1 MSVGEAKEIAEN
13 FYMLGQKLTYI
24 NDIDAPSESGKYWT
38 STQMNANSAWGFS
51 MNKTAP
57 SEVNKTVQTNVFP
70 IYSLYD

>member
-13 FYMLGQKLTYI
+13 FSWLGQKLTYI
-24 NDIDAPSESGKYWT
+24 NDVDAPSESGKYWT

-51 MNKTAP
+51 MNRTAP
-57 SEVNKTVQTNVFP
+57 SEVGKIVQTNAFA